1 MLRGEA
7 VFVISFDKLREGSW
21 NFFFSVRPIFALQ
34 GDVAGSVA
42 EFDRAIELDQRQ
54 KKCMYL

>member
-1 MLRGEA
+1 MRVLE
-7 VFVISFDKLREGSW
+7 
-21 NFFFSVRPIFALQ
+21 FFFSVRPIFALQ